1 MLIALT
7 LIAAVPI
14 NIPPC
19 RDSILKICFKY
30 EDPKASPF
38 WIHALITATLLI
50 VSLIIALF
58 YPNIISIFSF
68 LGGFC
73 GVFMVLIIP
82 GAIYIKLSDLP
93 PSHPKNI
100 AAITAV
106 VILSA
111 FGFIS
116 VILTLMALAGYD
128 ATK

>member
-1 MLIALT
+1 MLT

-30 EDPKASPF
+30 EDPKSSPF
-38 WIHALITATLLI
+38 WIHALITASLL
-50 VSLIIALF
+50 VVTLIIALF

-82 GAIYIKLSDLP
+82 GAIYVKISGLP
-93 PSHPKNI
+93 ATHPKNI
-100 AAITAV
+100 GAIVAV

-116 VILTLMALAGYD
+116 VILTLMALSGHP
-128 ATK
+128 ATR

>member
-1 MLIALT
+1 M
-7 LIAAVPI
+7 PI

-30 EDPKASPF
+30 EDPKSSPF
-38 WIHALITATLLI
+38 WIHALITASLLI
-50 VSLIIALF
+50 VTLIIALF

-82 GAIYIKLSDLP
+82 GAIYVKISGLP

-100 AAITAV
+100 GAITAV
-106 VILSA
+106 TILSA

-116 VILTLMALAGYD
+116 VILTVMALAGHS
-128 ATK
+128 ATR